1 MKYRPPTAEEKI
13 TDVRRLTVE
22 DILNDEDS
30 SNWLKTTLR
39 NLEGR
44 DIVDAVNDAEVLV
57 TILSNEWRRQSE
69 SFDFD
74 KFIYQDKWKNR
85 LTNER

>member
-13 TDVRRLTVE
+13 TDVRRLTAE

>member
-1 MKYRPPTAEEKI
+1 MKYRPPTSEEKI

-74 KFIYQDKWKNR
+74 KFIYQDKWKNK

>member
-13 TDVRRLTVE
+13 TDVRRLTAE

-74 KFIYQDKWKNR
+74 KFIYQDKWKNK

>member
-13 TDVRRLTVE
+13 TVVRRLTAE

>member
-57 TILSNEWRRQSE
+57 TILSNEWRRQAE

>member
-57 TILSNEWRRQSE
+57 TILSNEWRRQAE

-74 KFIYQDKWKNR
+74 KFIYQDKWKNK